1 MSTIDEEITT
11 LNCWRCLGI
20 RQKPKCTKCSGSGQ
34 LYWTGGYAYPYTPE
48 GEKQALEAIRL
59 LRRFMP

>member
-1 MSTIDEEITT
+1 MSDTVEEIDT

-20 RQKPKCTKCSGSGQ
+20 RQKPKCDKCSGTGQ

-48 GEKQALEAIRL
+48 GEKLAREAIRRL
-59 LRRFMP
+59 TRFMP